1 MRAFSSDEVGMCI
14 VRIAVV
20 VALFL
25 SEYEVFVAKDIQT
38 GLMSVSLY
46 INVKLYTQNLN
57 YLFTYS
63 LYNTISIDNKDC
75 EKRIK
80 Q

>member
-1 MRAFSSDEVGMCI
+1 MCI
-14 VRIAVV
+14 VRIAFV

-63 LYNTISIDNKDC
+63 LL
-75 EKRIK
+75 
-80 Q
+80 